1 VNVSTTLLQEI
12 FERGM
17 PRAINLLYSLIINFL
32 QRLVR
37 WLSVMNF
44 AHWKTSVR
52 G

>member
-1 VNVSTTLLQEI
+1 MPDTCP
-12 FERGM
+12 FACGHERGM